1 MACSELIAQARRP
14 KPKDWQELA
23 LIYRRRGSAYLE
35 TGKHAEAMADFSEA
49 IRFKPGYALAYYERG
64 QVALAL
70 RKHEMAIEDYGT
82 AILHN
87 PRYAPSYIARGYV
100 RLIVDDVDGAI
111 ADYSR
116 LIQLEPKNAVA
127 LNNRGLALSKKGEL
141 DKALADYSAAIT
153 INPHYA
159 LAYNNRGYGYEA
171 KGKKSEAQADFT
183 KALSIDPTLSG
194 AAAGLKR
201 LGASATATARSGKLV
216 NAGRKLVETNCV
228 TCHATGAKGASPKEK
243 APPFRAIHN
252 RYPILT
258 LRDPVSRGIAYP
270 HREMPKFTFS
280 GEQIDTI
287 IAFINS
293 LPPGE

>member
-1 MACSELIAQARRP
+1 
-14 KPKDWQELA
+14 
-23 LIYRRRGSAYLE
+23 LE

-49 IRFKPGYALAYYERG
+49 IHFKPGYSLAYYERG
-64 QVALAL
+64 QAALAL
-70 RKHEMAIEDYGT
+70 RKHEKAIKDYGA

-87 PRYAPSYIARGYV
+87 PRYAPAYIARGYV
-100 RLIVDDVDGAI
+100 RLVDNDMDGAI

-141 DKALADYSAAIT
+141 DKALADYSAAIA

-159 LAYNNRGYGYEA
+159 LAYNNRGYGYET
-171 KGKKSEAQADFT
+171 KGKRPEALADFA

-201 LGASATATARSGKLV
+201 LGASATTTERSGKLV

-228 TCHATGAKGASPKEK
+228 ICHATGAKGASPKEK

-270 HREMPKFTFS
+270 HREMPKFIFS
-280 GEQIDTI
+280 GDQIDTI